1 MKFVYVVEIM
11 QFMSTRNEFVV
22 YDMEVIASDKF
33 DEGDKGVREYVRN
46 MIKCNNGTNLGIV
59 SQNKETTTGFRRGE
73 HETTTFTYKC
83 MSVPAEGEEPKEM
96 KVRYVIRK
104 MEINKNWM

>member
-11 QFMSTRNEFVV
+11 QLSNLKNEFFT

-33 DEGDKGVREYVRN
+33 HEGDEGVKAYVQN
-46 MIKCNNGTNLGIV
+46 MIDCNKGTEV
-59 SQNKETTTGFRRGE
+59 EWEDMSMAFRRGE
-73 HETTTFTYKC
+73 KATVQVTYNS
-83 MSVPAEGEEPKEM
+83 MSTPVDEGEESREM
-96 KVRYVIRK
+96 RIRYVIRK